1 MEVISSINLFLSVFY
16 LSLLQQVFLIYHM
29 LQSKHVCRWLTEI
42 PCYVRTFN
50 INDMSN
56 SLGSFHEFFF
66 VWYDILKCQAQY
78 FLILLVNVTYFCP
91 KLYLVSEPLMTV
103 SLCTPCNVVLF
114 LRSWLL
120 LCQYFRGHIFF
131 HFKNF
136 IGQCLHFTM
145 ICC

>member
-78 FLILLVNVTYFCP
+78 FLIFLVNVTYFLSQTISSFWAFDDGFIMYTLQRCAI
-91 KLYLVSEPLMTV
+91 SEIMIAFMSIFQGP
-103 SLCTPCNVVLF
+103 
-114 LRSWLL
+114 
-120 LCQYFRGHIFF
+120 YFFSF
-131 HFKNF
+131 
-136 IGQCLHFTM
+136 
-145 ICC
+145 

>member
-78 FLILLVNVTYFCP
+78 FLILLVNVTYFLSQTISSFWAFDDGFI
-91 KLYLVSEPLMTV
+91 LYTLQRCAISEIMIAFMSIFQGP
-103 SLCTPCNVVLF
+103 
-114 LRSWLL
+114 
-120 LCQYFRGHIFF
+120 YFFSF
-131 HFKNF
+131 
-136 IGQCLHFTM
+136 
-145 ICC
+145 